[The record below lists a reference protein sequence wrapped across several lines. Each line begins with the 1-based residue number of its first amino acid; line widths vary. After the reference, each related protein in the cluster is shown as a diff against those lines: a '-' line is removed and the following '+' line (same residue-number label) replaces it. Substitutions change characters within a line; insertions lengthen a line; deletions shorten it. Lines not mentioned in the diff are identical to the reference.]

1 MQHQWSWKL
10 TAFAV
15 PHESQGIVA
24 SLPNQSD
31 QSGLP
36 GVLHRLE
43 LANPRQPAQ
52 LPHGGRAS
60 GEKLQALPGQNV
72 KRMCRHSVPSSGS
85 STRLRTLC
93 KCNLQA
99 WYSGWLVMGLP
110 YNVSHSKLPGVAAH
124 STSCHL
130 ARRFL
135 CRSRLLMLNILWKA
149 SWVRNVYRVWYHRYL
164 IKLQYV
170 SREIRKMRI
179 DHRCSNA
186 SKHDMILTISCH
198 IDTVWYNDSL
208 LFFAFV
214 CPFPFP
220 DSSAKVQVLATQ
232 RDLTQ
237 KTTNWLSEADES
249 LGGCEW
255 LGS

>member
-1 MQHQWSWKL
+1 METDSICSATWIPGDCCLPSEPVWPVWAARCSSSVRTRKSKA
-10 TAFAV
+10 TSAV
-15 PHESQGIVA
+15 ATRRTCIWW
-24 SLPNQSD
+24 
-31 QSGLP
+31 
-36 GVLHRLE
+36 
-43 LANPRQPAQ
+43 
-52 LPHGGRAS
+52 
-60 GEKLQALPGQNV
+60 KLQALPGQNV

-149 SWVRNVYRVWYHRYL
+149 SWVRNVYRVWDHRYL

-198 IDTVWYNDSL
+198 IYTVWYNYYL
-208 LFFAFV
+208 LFV